1 MKEKIKNSINFYWGK
16 LNLNV
21 RRIIALVLLIKFLIF
36 VFGLCSYQLL
46 NDKSL
51 TSSYWIFGVWNRW
64 DAEHYLSIAQFGY
77 TAVGERR
84 FDIAFF
90 PLYPALIS
98 VFIFLTGNEVL
109 SGFLVSGI
117 ASVALGVLFYY
128 LVKLDYDEDTAMSS
142 VWLLFI
148 FPTSYFLHIPYTESL
163 FLALIVGSFL
173 FARKGN
179 WLLAGILGFLACA
192 TRINGLVLCL
202 ALPFEILIVWRATRR
217 FDWRWLWLGLIPLGF
232 VAYLLLNYFVTG
244 NAFAFLGVQREHWG
258 KYLDF
263 PWKSIW
269 KQILY
274 VRIQQN
280 PISQMFGLMELLFIG
295 IGFLSIVIGWRYLR
309 GSYRVW
315 LVANWLLFVS
325 TSWLLSVPRYTLTMF
340 PIFILFALVSKNWL
354 AKTFITA
361 WSILF
366 LALFIISFVQGRWGF

>member
-1 MKEKIKNSINFYWGK
+1 MKQIREFFKSIG
-16 LNLNV
+16 NLLSLSV
-21 RRIIALVLLIKFLIF
+21 KRIIGSVLLIKFLIF

-46 NDKSL
+46 NEKSL
-51 TSSYWIFGVWNRW
+51 TSSYWLFGIWNRW
-64 DAEHYLSIAQFGY
+64 DAGHYLNIAQFGY

-90 PLYPALIS
+90 PLYPALVS
-98 VFIFLTGNEVL
+98 VFIFLTGNEIL
-109 SGFLVSGI
+109 SAFLVSGI
-117 ASVALGVLFYY
+117 ASVALGVLFYH
-128 LVKLDYDEDTAMSS
+128 LVKTDFDEDTAMSA
-142 VWLLFI
+142 VWLLFV
-148 FPTSYFLHIPYTESL
+148 FPTAYFLHIPYTESL
-163 FLALIVGSFL
+163 FLALVVGSFL

-179 WLLAGILGFLACA
+179 WLLAGILGFLACT
-192 TRINGLVLCL
+192 TRINGLILCL

-232 VAYLLLNYFVTG
+232 VFYLLLNYYVTG
-244 NAFAFLGVQREHWG
+244 SSLAFLDVQREHWG
-258 KYLDF
+258 KHLDF

-280 PISQMFGLMELLFIG
+280 SISQMFGLMELLFIG
-295 IGFLSIVIGWRYLR
+295 IGFFSTVLGWRHLR
-309 GSYRVW
+309 VSYRVW
-315 LVANWLLFVS
+315 MIANWLLFVS

-340 PIFILFALVSKNWL
+340 PIFILFALASKNWL

>member
-1 MKEKIKNSINFYWGK
+1 MKRILGLFKSLTNR
-16 LNLNV
+16 LTPNV
-21 RRIIALVLLIKFLIF
+21 KRIIGFVLLIKLLIF
-36 VFGLCSYQLL
+36 VFGLCSYKLL
-46 NDKSL
+46 NEKSL

-64 DAEHYLSIAQFGY
+64 DAEHYINIAQFGY

-90 PLYPALIS
+90 PLYPALVS
-98 VFIFLTGNEVL
+98 VFFFLTGNEIL
-109 SGFLVSGI
+109 SAFLVSGI
-117 ASVALGVLFYY
+117 ASVALGVLFYH
-128 LVKLDYDEDTAMSS
+128 LVETDFDKETAMSA
-142 VWLLFI
+142 VCLLFV
-148 FPTSYFLHIPYTESL
+148 FPTAYFLHIPYTESL
-163 FLALIVGSFL
+163 FLTLVVGSFL

-179 WLLAGILGFLACA
+179 WLIAGILGFLACT
-192 TRINGLVLCL
+192 TRINGLILCL
-202 ALPFEILIVWRATRR
+202 ALPFEILIIWRQTRR
-217 FDWRWLWLGLIPLGF
+217 IDWHCLWLGLIPLGF
-232 VAYLLLNYFVTG
+232 VFYLLINYFVTG
-244 NAFAFLGVQREHWG
+244 NPLAFLEVQREHWG

-280 PISQMFGLMELLFIG
+280 SISQMFGLMELLFIG
-295 IGFLSIVIGWRYLR
+295 IGFFSTVLGWRHLR

-315 LVANWLLFVS
+315 MIANWLLFVS

-340 PIFILFALVSKNWL
+340 PIFILFALASKNWL

>member
-1 MKEKIKNSINFYWGK
+1 MKQKVENFISFCAGK
-16 LNLNV
+16 LSLNV
-21 RRIIALVLLIKFLIF
+21 RRIIGLVLMIKFLIF

-46 NDKSL
+46 NEKSL

-64 DAEHYLSIAQFGY
+64 DAEHYLTIAQSGY
-77 TAVGERR
+77 AAVGERLY
-84 FDIAFF
+84 DIAFF
-90 PLYPALIS
+90 PLYPTLVS

-109 SGFLVSGI
+109 SAFLVSGI

-128 LVKLDYDEDTAMSS
+128 LVNLDYAEETAMSA
-142 VWLLFI
+142 VWFLFI
-148 FPTSYFLHIPYTESL
+148 FPTAYFLHIPYTESL

-179 WLLAGILGFLACA
+179 WLLAGILGFLACT
-192 TRINGLVLCL
+192 TRINGLILCL
-202 ALPFEILIVWRATRR
+202 ALPFEVLIVWRETRR
-217 FDWRWLWLGLIPLGF
+217 FDWRWLWLALIPLGF

-244 NAFAFLGVQREHWG
+244 NALAFLEVQRGHWG

-280 PISQMFGLMELLFIG
+280 SVSQMFGLMELLFIG
-295 IGFLSIVIGWRYLR
+295 IGFLSIVVGWRSLR

-315 LVANWLLFVS
+315 LIANWLLFVS

-354 AKTFITA
+354 AKIFITA